1 MRKPSPSFHRPQR
14 RGAALAAGALT
25 VVAAMA
31 LVTPVRAELSEEEK
45 GWNEPVEPFRI
56 AGNVYYVG
64 AREVTSY
71 LIATPAGH
79 VLIDSGFAETAP
91 QVLANLRT
99 LGFDPKDVKWL
110 LISHPHYDHVG
121 GIADL
126 RDATGA
132 KIAISAADAE
142 QAKNG
147 GKGDF
152 QWGDRFTYRAFT
164 GDRLLQNGDAV
175 ALGGTTLVANVT
187 PGHTR
192 GCTSWSTE
200 VSERGKPL
208 RVVFVCSITSPGY
221 RLAGNDAYPRIV
233 DDYRDTF
240 RRLAAM
246 PADVFLAAHGSFF
259 GLVEKR
265 AALCRNPEVNPFID
279 PDGFRAHV
287 ERLRAGFEQRLAEQS
302 AESRPPTG
310 R

>member
-1 MRKPSPSFHRPQR
+1 MRKPSL
-14 RGAALAAGALT
+14 AALSLLAC
-25 VVAAMA
+25 VIVAAA
-31 LVTPVRAELSEEEK
+31 AHAELSEEERT
-45 GWNEPVEPFRI
+45 WNEPVEPFRI

-79 VLIDSGFAETAP
+79 VLVDSGFAETVP
-91 QVLANLRT
+91 QVLANVRT
-99 LGFDPKDVKWL
+99 LGFDPKDVEWL
-110 LISHPHYDHVG
+110 LISHAHYDHVG

-132 KIAISAADAE
+132 RIAVSAADAE
-142 QAKNG
+142 QARNG

-152 QWGDRFTYRAFT
+152 RWRDRFPYRAFT
-164 GDRLLQNGDAV
+164 ADRLLHDGDTV
-175 ALGGTTLVANVT
+175 ALGGATLVANVT

-192 GCTSWSTE
+192 GCTSWSTR
-200 VSERGKPL
+200 VTERGAPL
-208 RVVFVCSITSPGY
+208 DVVFVCSITFPGY
-221 RLAGNDAYPRIV
+221 QLVDNAAYPRIV
-233 DDYRDTF
+233 DDYRGTF

-265 AALCRNPEVNPFID
+265 AAVCRNPELNPFVD

-287 ERLRAGFEQRLAEQS
+287 ERLRADFERRVAEQS
-302 AESRPPTG
+302 AASRSPTG

>member
-1 MRKPSPSFHRPQR
+1 MRKPSSPQSLPPR
-14 RGAALAAGALT
+14 RAAALAFAALT
-25 VVAAMA
+25 VVTALAVAAA
-31 LVTPVRAELSEEEK
+31 PTRAELSEEERT
-45 GWNEPVEPFRI
+45 WNEPVEPFRI

-79 VLIDSGFAETAP
+79 VLVDSGFAETVP
-91 QVLANLRT
+91 QVLANVRT

-132 KIAISAADAE
+132 SIAVSAADAE

-164 GDRLLQNGDAV
+164 AARLLLDGDTV
-175 ALGGTTLVANVT
+175 ALGGTTLTANVT

-192 GCTSWSTE
+192 GCTSWSTPVTE
-200 VSERGKPL
+200 HGKPL
-208 RVVFVCSITSPGY
+208 HVVFVCSITFPGY
-221 RLAGNDAYPRIV
+221 KLAGNEAYPRIA

-259 GLVEKR
+259 RLMEKR
-265 AALCRNPEVNPFID
+265 AALSRNPEQNPFVD
-279 PDGFRAHV
+279 PQGYRAHV
-287 ERLRAGFEQRLAEQS
+287 EQKRQEFEQRLAEQQR
-302 AESRPPTG
+302 SR
-310 R
+310 

>member
-1 MRKPSPSFHRPQR
+1 MRKRPTPPSPRHA
-14 RGAALAAGALT
+14 AALALATLT
-25 VVAAMA
+25 VVAWTA
-31 LVTPVRAELSEEEK
+31 LAAAARAELSEEEK

-91 QVLANLRT
+91 QVLANVRT
-99 LGFDPKDVKWL
+99 LGFEPKDVKWL

-132 KIAISAADAE
+132 KVAVSAADAE

-164 GDRLLQNGDAV
+164 ADRLLQDGDTV
-175 ALGGTTLVANVT
+175 ALGGATLTANVT
-187 PGHTR
+187 AGHTR
-192 GCTSWSTE
+192 GCTSWSTQ
-200 VSERGKPL
+200 VTERGKPL
-208 RVVFVCSITSPGY
+208 HVVFVCSITFPGY
-221 RLAGNDAYPRIV
+221 RLAGNEAYPRIV

-246 PADVFLAAHGSFF
+246 PVDVFLAAHGSFF
-259 GLVEKR
+259 RLVEKR
-265 AALCRNPEVNPFID
+265 AALCRNPENNPFVD
-279 PDGFRAHV
+279 AQGYRDHV
-287 ERLRAGFEQRLAEQS
+287 ERQRQQFEHQIKVQRS
-302 AESRPPTG
+302 DR
-310 R
+310 

>member
-1 MRKPSPSFHRPQR
+1 MARRSFAER
-14 RGAALAAGALT
+14 RAAALAFAGLT
-25 VVAAMA
+25 VVAALA
-31 LVTPVRAELSEEEK
+31 FTGAARAELSDEERT
-45 GWNEPVEPFRI
+45 WNEPVEPFRI

-79 VLIDSGFAETAP
+79 LLVDSGFAETVP
-91 QVLANLRT
+91 QVLANVRT

-121 GIADL
+121 GIAEL
-126 RDATGA
+126 RDTTGA
-132 KIAISAADAE
+132 KIAVSAADAE

-164 GDRLLQNGDAV
+164 ADRLLQDGDTV

-187 PGHTR
+187 SGHTR
-192 GCTSWSTE
+192 GCTSWSTRVTE
-200 VSERGKPL
+200 HGKPL
-208 RVVFVCSITSPGY
+208 HVVFVCSITFPGY
-221 RLAGNDAYPRIV
+221 RLAGNEAYPRIA

-240 RRLAAM
+240 RRLAGM

-259 GLVEKR
+259 RLVEKR
-265 AALCRNPEVNPFID
+265 AALCRNPEQNPFVD
-279 PDGFRAHV
+279 PQAYRAHV
-287 ERLRAGFEQRLAEQS
+287 EQKRQEFEQLLREQQG
-302 AESRPPTG
+302 AR
-310 R
+310 

>member
-1 MRKPSPSFHRPQR
+1 MRKSSAPRWRSLR
-14 RGAALAAGALT
+14 RAAALAFA
-25 VVAAMA
+25 A
-31 LVTPVRAELSEEEK
+31 LVVTAAARAELSEEERS
-45 GWNEPVEPFRI
+45 WNEPVEPFRI

-64 AREVTSY
+64 ARDVTSY

-79 VLIDSGFAETAP
+79 VLVDSGFAETVP
-91 QVLANLRT
+91 QVLANVRT

-126 RDATGA
+126 RDATRA
-132 KIAISAADAE
+132 KIAVSAADGE

-164 GDRLLQNGDAV
+164 ADRLLQDGDTV
-175 ALGGTTLVANVT
+175 TLGGTTLTANVT

-192 GCTSWSTE
+192 GCTSWSTKVTE
-200 VSERGKPL
+200 HGKPL
-208 RVVFVCSITSPGY
+208 HVVFVCSITFPTY
-221 RLAGNDAYPRIV
+221 KLAGNEAYPRIA

-246 PADVFLAAHGSFF
+246 PADVFLAAHGGFF
-259 GLVEKR
+259 RLMEKR
-265 AALCRNPEVNPFID
+265 AALCRNPEQNPFVD
-279 PDGFRAHV
+279 PQGYRAHV
-287 ERLRAGFEQRLAEQS
+287 EQKRQEFEQRLAEQQRS
-302 AESRPPTG
+302 P
-310 R
+310 